1 MDFILP
7 LLVCLF
13 QKRDRMQIAAVEV
26 IQLIA
31 FYRPT
36 TNLVPRVD
44 FALFLLYADRGI
56 VEEQKRVSV
65 LALSLIC

>member
-13 QKRDRMQIAAVEV
+13 QKRDRMQIAAVEA

-36 TNLVPRVD
+36 TNLVPPVH
-44 FALFLLYADRGI
+44 FALFPIEKYVVWTR
-56 VEEQKRVSV
+56 KKVS
-65 LALSLIC
+65 AGLILI